1 MFRKRRSSLSFYQKK
16 RVITPKLLKEILSW
30 VIITC
35 IALMLALVLVGAYG
49 TRVRSVGD
57 SMEPTLANGQGVLV
71 DRLAYKIL
79 SPKRNDLIVFLPNGN
94 TNSHFYVK
102 RVVAVAGE
110 SVQIKDGKLYVNG
123 NLQEE
128 DSELYDKMEDG
139 GIAAD
144 GIKLKGGEYFV
155 LGDNRNSS
163 DDSRSA
169 DIGIVKTDMIIGK
182 AWYKIRSKEN
192 GGGFI
197 MR

>member
-1 MFRKRRSSLSFYQKK
+1 
-16 RVITPKLLKEILSW
+16 
-30 VIITC
+30 
-35 IALMLALVLVGAYG
+35 
-49 TRVRSVGD
+49 
-57 SMEPTLANGQGVLV
+57 MEPTLSNGQGVLV

-110 SVQIKDGKLYVNG
+110 TVQIKDGDLYING
-123 NLQEE
+123 NLHEE
-128 DSELYDKMEDG
+128 DNEIYDKMEDG
-139 GIAAD
+139 GIAAEP
-144 GIKLKGGEYFV
+144 IKLKGGEYFV

-169 DIGIVKTDMIIGK
+169 DIGIVKTNMIIGK
-182 AWYKIRSKEN
+182 AWFKIKTKDN

-197 MR
+197 LK